1 MSDPIEEI
9 RLRANA
15 AQRGPWGWFGNAK
28 YEFFLSTKDRG
39 RIFVMQFGRMGMQS
53 AQPCFNVNGR
63 GMTDG
68 RELAIY
74 EVNRNATDFN
84 DPSLYRHDIVGFRH
98 PDAEFIAHS
107 RQDVDV
113 LLAEIDRLR
122 ELTADTREDAA

>member
-1 MSDPIEEI
+1 VSDPIEEI

-74 EVNRNATDFN
+74 EVNRNAT
-84 DPSLYRHDIVGFRH
+84 PSSSLIPGRT
-98 PDAEFIAHS
+98 
-107 RQDVDV
+107 
-113 LLAEIDRLR
+113 
-122 ELTADTREDAA
+122 LTCCSQRSTGYVN